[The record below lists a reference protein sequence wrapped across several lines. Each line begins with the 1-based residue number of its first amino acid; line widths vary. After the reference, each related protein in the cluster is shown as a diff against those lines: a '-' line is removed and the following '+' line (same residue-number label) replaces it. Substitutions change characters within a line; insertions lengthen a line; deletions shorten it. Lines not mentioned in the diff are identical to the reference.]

1 MVMSM
6 ATNEV
11 ETNVPTLRLNFL
23 ALENQEF
30 LYCVYR
36 KVCSSPDEQRREE
49 DIFRYSFPVDVE
61 NEARVNYWV
70 SFTQREGFQSYD
82 CTPETNRR
90 LSVRYLCYLLT
101 QSVQANL
108 EAENYDLEEVVFRQ
122 GVDIIVARHAKGT
135 ERIWIEPCY
144 LAPAHKFGFLVD
156 FHFRT
161 KDRFSFDREVQRLSL
176 SLDRQGYS
184 NKDFYADKYRKI
196 QSFLK
201 DAGSRVFTNNVGNG
215 TLSVNFDMEMVE
227 SSRLNPR
234 RFVFANNS
242 EHLIPFAGVDRFG
255 PLKPLDKPVRF
266 ALIYSTA
273 DRPLV
278 NELASALV
286 GRSKEVPFKGL
297 QQIFHMQVG
306 KSYILEVPHLTSG
319 NVQVMVE
326 QLKHEQNN
334 SPDATLLP
342 LVVMT
347 KNDPDTYRKLKYELL
362 KENFSVQV
370 VSTELIRNR
379 ATFKWSVANIALQ
392 IFAKAGGEPWR
403 VVPTTHKCVIFGIG
417 QAHEDKDGEIQ
428 RYFSYLVCTDTTG
441 LYRRSDVLGASTD
454 ETTYLSQLKKKI
466 LDVMKEELSTGYTR
480 CVLHVPFK
488 VRHKELKAIEE
499 AIVALKQ
506 QPENVQVQ
514 FVVLRINSDTKYFG
528 YADTN
533 SLIPYESTFV
543 RVSNSPS
550 TYLVWF
556 EGLQIGNPVVK
567 KRPSGP
573 VQIEFAWPRRMR
585 DDLEGHQNIS
595 LKEAEELLM
604 LPLKEAEERQL
615 LQDVLNLAGCNWRG
629 FNAKLLPISIFY
641 CQLIAKHMRLFGDS
655 SIKLGTT
662 PNPWFL

>member
-1 MVMSM
+1 MS
-6 ATNEV
+6 ANEV
-11 ETNVPTLRLNFL
+11 ETGIPTLRLNFL
-23 ALENQEF
+23 ALKNQEF
-30 LYCVYR
+30 SYHVYR
-36 KVCSSPDEQRREE
+36 KACSSPDEQRADENVY
-49 DIFRYSFPVDVE
+49 RYSLPVQIESEERAD
-61 NEARVNYWV
+61 YWV
-70 SFTQREGFQSYD
+70 SFTQRDGFQAYD
-82 CTPETNRR
+82 CTPDTNRR

-108 EAENYDLEEVVFRQ
+108 EADGYDLEEVTFRQ
-122 GVDIIVARHAKGT
+122 GLDVIIAHHTKGT

-161 KDRFSFDREVQRLSL
+161 NNKLSFDREVQRLSL

-196 QSFLK
+196 QEFLK
-201 DAGSRVFTNNVGNG
+201 GSGNSVFSAVFETD
-215 TLSVNFDMEMVE
+215 TLEINFDMEAVE

-234 RFVFANNS
+234 RFVFANNN
-242 EHLIPFAGVDRFG
+242 EHSIPFIGLDRFG
-255 PLKPLDKPVRF
+255 PLTPINKPVRF
-266 ALIYSTA
+266 ALIYSTP

-278 NELASALV
+278 NELAAALM
-286 GRSKEVPFKGL
+286 GRSKEVAFKGL
-297 QQIFHMQVG
+297 QQLFQVHVG
-306 KSYILEVPHLTSG
+306 KSHLLEVPYLTPNNLQNMIG
-319 NVQVMVE
+319 
-326 QLKHEQNN
+326 QLKQEQANT
-334 SPDATLLP
+334 PDAILLP

-347 KNDPDTYRKLKYELL
+347 KTDTETYRKLKYELL
-362 KENFSVQV
+362 KENFAIQV

-403 VVPTTHKCVIFGIG
+403 VIPTTHKCVIFGIG
-417 QAHEDKDGEIQ
+417 QAHDHDQQGTIR

-454 ETTYLSQLKKKI
+454 ETTYLSQLRQKI
-466 LDVMKEELSTGYTR
+466 LDVMTAELSAGYTR

-488 VRHKELKAIEE
+488 VKHKELKAIEE
-499 AIVALKQ
+499 AIVTLKQ
-506 QPENVQVQ
+506 QPENAQTQ
-514 FVVLRINSDTKYFG
+514 FVVLRINADTKYFG

-556 EGLQIGNPVVK
+556 EGLQPGNPVVR

-573 VQIEFAWPRRMR
+573 VQIEFAWPRRIR
-585 DDLEGHQNIS
+585 EAVEGYQNLS
-595 LKEAEELLM
+595 LKEAEERLM
-604 LPLKEAEERQL
+604 LPLREAEERQL

-629 FNAKLLPISIFY
+629 FNSKLLPISIFY
-641 CQLIAKHMRLFGDS
+641 CQLIARHMRLFGDS
-655 SIKLGTT
+655 SIQLGTM